1 MGNTTSRLAED
12 TVIEDVIDVDPTV
25 DVDSSVDDGMSVDD
39 TELWLDELPNAEGG
53 SAELL
58 RHDLDSEGNKLP
70 FGDDGK
76 PYDKNLVEYDKD
88 VLEYTEENN
97 HIIKVFEKQF
107 ETIAKEGS
115 NVLSGWLWIAAH
127 FGMCKDAK
135 TWDPNNLTPERE
147 RELVEEYGENLLRAA
162 DIDVE
167 EVGRVTRT
175 LGKNPIDVSDI
186 DAESPRWQ
194 HLLRHYSREGF
205 DFEDLVMEFRRFL
218 GQYPGDTEKATDK
231 LEEMFDNLSAETRL
245 LVIAPELQKFYA
257 EGDTPSTPL
266 TPSTQLRSPYGSRPS
281 GRSLLKALSP
291 TKVRIDGLPEDLR
304 LEEYLEGLAASF
316 GPIISVT
323 WIYDEDDQETG
334 SAYMVFEHSS
344 HAIEFQAKYDGLVFD
359 EEHDELGSS
368 LPATAPISVQLVTDD
383 DEVNAID
390 DETNNEKYSQSLEQ
404 PIVIDSD
411 TSSTTSSLP
420 PTVSRIPSMPSTPRS
435 IDIAHQSPGPRSPTF
450 SDTFD
455 TLTGTATT
463 RKPKKPAS
471 RYRDPRLPR
480 VDPLRYQNRLEE
492 PRRLPKTPTASHWPP
507 APYSH
512 RGKTPAPRS
521 CMTCG
526 RAFRKAKTA
535 AGKKATAGKRTVGGR
550 VKKTVTVVPA
560 KKYELRSSK

>member
-12 TVIEDVIDVDPTV
+12 TAIEDAIDLVTV
-25 DVDSSVDDGMSVDD
+25 DDNSSVDDGMSVDD
-39 TELWLDELPNAEGG
+39 DELWPGLI
-53 SAELL
+53 
-58 RHDLDSEGNKLP
+58 RMDLDSEGNKIP
-70 FGDDGK
+70 FPDEGI
-76 PYDKNLVEYDKD
+76 PYHPNLVEYDKD

-97 HIIKVFEKQF
+97 HIIQVFEKQF
-107 ETIAKEGS
+107 ETIVKTGGS
-115 NVLSGWLWIAAH
+115 VLSGWLWIAAH
-127 FGMCKDAK
+127 FGLCKDAG
-135 TWDPNNLTPERE
+135 TWDYKNLSPERE
-147 RELVEEYGENLLRAA
+147 RELVEEYGEHLLRAA

-175 LGKNPIDVSDI
+175 LGNNPIDVSELT
-186 DAESPRWQ
+186 AESRRWK
-194 HLLRHYSREGF
+194 HLLREYSRQGF
-205 DFEDLVMEFRRFL
+205 DVEDVIMEFRRFL
-218 GQYPGDTEKATDK
+218 SNSADTEEATDK

-245 LVIAPELQKFYA
+245 LVIAPELKKFYA

-266 TPSTQLRSPYGSRPS
+266 TPSTQLRSPYGTRPS

-291 TKVRIDGLPEDLR
+291 TKVRIDGLPEVLR
-304 LEEYLEGLAASF
+304 LDEYLEELAASF

-323 WIYDEDDQETG
+323 WIYNEDNRETG
-334 SAYMVFEHSS
+334 SAFMVFEHSS
-344 HAIEFQAKYDGLVFD
+344 HAIEFQAKYDGLEFD
-359 EEHDELGSS
+359 EDDYMLGVS
-368 LPATAPISVQLVTDD
+368 LSWTPPISVTLVTDD

-390 DETNNEKYSQSLEQ
+390 DETNNEKDFTSLKQS
-404 PIVIDSD
+404 IVIDSDD

-420 PTVSRIPSMPSTPRS
+420 PTVSRISSMPSTPRP
-435 IDIAHQSPGPRSPTF
+435 IDIAPQSPGPRSPTF

-455 TLTGTATT
+455 TLTSTATS
-463 RKPKKPAS
+463 RKTKKPAS

-512 RGKTPAPRS
+512 RGKTPAPRA

-535 AGKKATAGKRTVGGR
+535 AGKKATAGKKTIGGR

-560 KKYELRSSK
+560 NKYELRSRK